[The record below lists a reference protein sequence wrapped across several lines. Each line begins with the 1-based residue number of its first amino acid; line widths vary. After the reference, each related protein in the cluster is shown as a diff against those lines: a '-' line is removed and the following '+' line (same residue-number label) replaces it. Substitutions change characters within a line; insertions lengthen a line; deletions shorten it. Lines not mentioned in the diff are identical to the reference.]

1 MKSLSSEKKSQL
13 LLILRLAWPT
23 IVEQALQTIV
33 IYINT
38 AMIGG
43 LGQNASAAVGLTATF
58 T

>member
-38 AMIGG
+38 AMIG
-43 LGQNASAAVGLTATF
+43 
-58 T
+58 